1 MKNTH
6 IDHDMSVTKSAM
18 GAIACSVAALL
29 AIKLGYALCG
39 IALIILVG
47 ACVRH
52 ALRQNP

>member
-1 MKNTH
+1 MKTTH
-6 IDHDMSVTKSAM
+6 IDHDMSVTKAAM

-39 IALIILVG
+39 IALIIIVG